1 MNQTVQAIKHNLDI
15 CETNILK
22 NNKGFLDLLFIIYN
36 NMVQLNG
43 ENQEVNQIIID
54 CLKNIL
60 SDESVKRRNAVVDYK
75 QVFDRLSNILY
86 TKVDEVN

>member
-1 MNQTVQAIKHNLDI
+1 MIIMVDYS
-15 CETNILK
+15 TNILK

>member
-15 CETNILK
+15 CETNIK
-22 NNKGFLDLLFIIYN
+22 ENNKGFLDLLYIIYN
-36 NMVQLNG
+36 NMVQLDG
-43 ENQEVNQIIID
+43 ADPEVNQIIID

-60 SDESVKRRNAVVDYK
+60 SDESVKRKNAIIDYK

-86 TKVDEVN
+86 TKVNEVN

>member
-15 CETNILK
+15 CETNIKK
-22 NNKGFLDLLFIIYN
+22 NNKGFLDLLYIIYN
-36 NMVQLNG
+36 NMIQLNG
-43 ENQEVNQIIID
+43 ADPEVNQIIID

-60 SDESVKRRNAVVDYK
+60 SDESIKRKNAIIDYK
-75 QVFDRLSNILY
+75 QVFNKLSNILY

>member
-1 MNQTVQAIKHNLDI
+1 MDQIVQAIKHNLNI
-15 CETNILK
+15 CETNIK
-22 NNKGFLDLLFIIYN
+22 ENNKGFLDLLYIIYN

-43 ENQEVNQIIID
+43 TDPEVNQVIID

-60 SDESVKRRNAVVDYK
+60 SDESVKRKNAIIDYK
-75 QVFDRLSNILY
+75 QVFDKLSNILY